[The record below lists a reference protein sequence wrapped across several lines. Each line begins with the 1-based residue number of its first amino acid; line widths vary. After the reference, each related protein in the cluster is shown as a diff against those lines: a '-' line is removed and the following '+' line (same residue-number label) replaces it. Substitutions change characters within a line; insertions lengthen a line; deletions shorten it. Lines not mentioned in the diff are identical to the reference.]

1 MMLILIGMDVGIG
14 WSADA
19 NRTPVVVTEV
29 IVFQPPRP
37 SGVVHEGRCW
47 TESIAVSR
55 PGAWRCMEDNSI
67 SDPCFEVRGNLGE
80 VVCDANPAD
89 GSAGFVMK
97 LTESLPKPEGH
108 PSPESPASPWI
119 IELADGTL
127 CQAAT
132 GTMAAI
138 GDQAVRYPCAPPAS
152 EGTAAHQPAIEVGVL
167 DNLKPGKIW
176 IADEVWF
183 TVEAT
188 ANSGSP
194 FKLVKRKAVSV
205 RRVWE

>member
-1 MMLILIGMDVGIG
+1 M
-14 WSADA
+14 
-19 NRTPVVVTEV
+19 
-29 IVFQPPRP
+29 
-37 SGVVHEGRCW
+37 EGN
-47 TESIAVSR
+47 A
-55 PGAWRCMEDNSI
+55 I
-67 SDPCFEVRGNLGE
+67 SDPCFEIRGNSGE

-97 LTESLPKPEGH
+97 LTEPFPKPESQPGQPNP
-108 PSPESPASPWI
+108 PSPKPTPWI

-132 GTMAAI
+132 GTMAFVA
-138 GDQAVRYPCAPPAS
+138 DDTVRYPCAPPAGAS
-152 EGTAAHQPAIEVGVL
+152 GAGHESQVEVGVL

-183 TVEAT
+183 TVA
-188 ANSGSP
+188 ASADGGSP
-194 FKLVKRKAVSV
+194 FKLVKRKPAEV

>member
-1 MMLILIGMDVGIG
+1 MLMVIGIG
-14 WSADA
+14 ADIGWCADA
-19 NRTPVVVTEV
+19 HRTVVATEV

-37 SGVVHEGRCW
+37 SGADHEGRCW

-55 PGAWRCMEDNSI
+55 PGAWRCMEGNSI
-67 SDPCFEVRGNLGE
+67 NDPCFELRGNSGE

-97 LTESLPKPEGH
+97 LTEPLPKPEGQPGQPTAQ
-108 PSPESPASPWI
+108 PSPWML
-119 IELADGTL
+119 ELVDGTI

-138 GDQAVRYPCAPPAS
+138 ADDVVRYPCASPEKAVV
-152 EGTAAHQPAIEVGVL
+152 GAHESAIEVGVL

-183 TVEAT
+183 TVGASVD
-188 ANSGSP
+188 SGSP
-194 FKLVKRKAVSV
+194 FKLVKRRAVPV